1 LQLFAIYFKV
11 KKIFQDDRTVIMMK
25 SFSTNTTP
33 SWTLQSF
40 SPNETI
46 PLIDNYFWLIRH
58 GVTKTLT
65 WDEEGKIVI
74 LGYWG
79 STDVIGQPL
88 SQINPYEIRCLT
100 YVEASRVP
108 KQQWTILA
116 QSIFRYIQQT
126 EELFCILRCEPM
138 QQRLLQVLTFLGKK
152 FGHSVSQGQLIDLRL
167 THQELADLI
176 GATRVTVTRILQQLE
191 QKEFISR
198 PRRHLIVLSTQLFS
212 NNTTEPRGCSGAGK
226 DSRVTARVA

>member
-1 LQLFAIYFKV
+1 MANILTA
-11 KKIFQDDRTVIMMK
+11 
-25 SFSTNTTP
+25 STTP
-33 SWTLQSF
+33 NWTLHSF

-46 PLIDNYFWLIRH
+46 PLIENYFWLIRH

-65 WDEEGKIVI
+65 WDEEGKIII

-79 STDVIGQPL
+79 ATDTIGQPF
-88 SQINPYEIRCLT
+88 SQITPYEARCLT

-108 KQQWTILA
+108 KHQLTILA

-138 QQRLLQVLTFLGKK
+138 QQRLLKVLTFLGKK
-152 FGHSVSQGQLIDLRL
+152 FGHSVSQGLLIDLRL

-176 GATRVTVTRILQQLE
+176 GATRVTVTRILSQLE
-191 QKEFISR
+191 HDGLISR
-198 PRRHLIVLSTQLFS
+198 PRRHLIILCNVQKVSQFCLKAVRS
-212 NNTTEPRGCSGAGK
+212 
-226 DSRVTARVA
+226 